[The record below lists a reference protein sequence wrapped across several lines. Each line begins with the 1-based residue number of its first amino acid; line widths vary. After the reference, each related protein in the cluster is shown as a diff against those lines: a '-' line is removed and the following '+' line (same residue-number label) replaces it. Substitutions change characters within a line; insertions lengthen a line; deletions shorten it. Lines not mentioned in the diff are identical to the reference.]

1 MSRPLTDLPAT
12 ALASLLRQ
20 GEVSPVEV
28 ARAFLDRIA
37 ALDCNAVAW
46 CDPDWTLAQARALGP
61 PSGPLWGV
69 PFSVKDSL
77 AVAGSV
83 TTFGTLGQK
92 GKRCQSDATAVARLR
107 SQGMVVLCKTSVPE
121 LCMGLETDNALL
133 GPTLNPRDP
142 ARTCG
147 GSSGGE
153 AALLAAGASPL
164 GLGSDTGGS
173 IRLPAHYC
181 GVWGLKPTTGRVPR
195 TGHTPGPGG
204 PSDGLWQIG
213 PMGRHPED
221 LRAMLALLQGP
232 DGHDPE
238 VVAAAEPAPPASL
251 RVGWWAEET
260 TPETRAAVLE
270 VVEALGLPA
279 EEVAPPGLE
288 EAAELLGGIF
298 LADEGLG
305 LRRLLE
311 KLGTAQ
317 PHRVLAEFFQLIE
330 GQGMSAAAYCHLRY
344 RWARLR
350 ARALEFSERYPVL
363 VGPVTPGP
371 ARRHGTSAWSPEMLA
386 WMRYAAYH
394 NLTGWPALSAPVG
407 RSPEGLP
414 IGVQMAT
421 PPWHECLLLDLAN
434 RLLTRVHKNVTSFP

>member
-1 MSRPLTDLPAT
+1 M
-12 ALASLLRQ
+12 
-20 GEVSPVEV
+20 EV
-28 ARAFLDRIA
+28 AGAFLERIA
-37 ALDCNAVAW
+37 ALECNAVAW
-46 CDPDWTLAQARALGP
+46 CDPEWTLAQARALGR
-61 PSGPLWGV
+61 PSGPWWGV
-69 PFSVKDSL
+69 PFSVKDSI
-77 AVAGSV
+77 AVAGSL
-83 TTFGTLGQK
+83 TTFGTLGQR
-92 GKRCQSDATAVARLR
+92 GKRCQHDATAVARLR
-107 SQGMVVLCKTSVPE
+107 AQGMVVLCKTSVPE
-121 LCMGLETDNALL
+121 LCMGLETDNGLI
-133 GPTLNPRDP
+133 GPTLNPFDP

-153 AALLAAGASPL
+153 AALLASRASPV

-213 PMGRHPED
+213 PMGHHPDD
-221 LRAMLALLQGP
+221 LRAVLAMLEGP

-238 VVAAAEPAPPASL
+238 VVAAPEPAPPESL
-251 RVGWWAEET
+251 RVGWWAEGVTE
-260 TPETRAAVLE
+260 ETRAAV
-270 VVEALGLPA
+270 VRAVEALGLPA

-311 KLGTAQ
+311 KLGTER
-317 PHRVLAEFFQLIE
+317 PHRLLAEFFQLIE
-330 GQGMSAAAYCHLRY
+330 GQSMSSATYCHLRY

-350 ARALEFSERYPVL
+350 ARALEFSARYPVL

-371 ARRHGTSAWSPEMLA
+371 ARLLGTSAWSPEMLA

-394 NLTGWPALSAPVG
+394 NLTGWPALTAPVG
-407 RSPEGLP
+407 RSAEGLP
-414 IGVQMAT
+414 IGVQLAM
-421 PPWHECLLLDLAN
+421 PPWHDRLLLELAS
-434 RLLTRVHKNVTSFP
+434 RLLTGINKSVTSFP